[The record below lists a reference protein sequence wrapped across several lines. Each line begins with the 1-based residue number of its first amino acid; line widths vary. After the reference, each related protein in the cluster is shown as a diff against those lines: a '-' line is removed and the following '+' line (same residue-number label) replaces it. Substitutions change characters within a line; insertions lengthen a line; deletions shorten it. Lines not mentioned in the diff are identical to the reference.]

1 MESRSA
7 GEEAREMKS
16 QEKLGKL
23 GPNGSCSMSSLFHFT
38 QYIFRIFI
46 SDVLPGPAFG
56 NLVVGDIIL
65 KINGIDMTKAEKPQA
80 TTILK
85 GLGSHNHVLL
95 TSLLRHNQYY
105 MKF

>member
-1 MESRSA
+1 MCFLTSV
-7 GEEAREMKS
+7 G
-16 QEKLGKL
+16 L
-23 GPNGSCSMSSLFHFT
+23 SLRVK
-38 QYIFRIFI
+38 RIFI

-85 GLGSHNHVLL
+85 GLDSNHYVIM
-95 TSLLRHNQYY
+95 TSSSRKNQ
-105 MKF
+105 

>member
-1 MESRSA
+1 MR
-7 GEEAREMKS
+7 
-16 QEKLGKL
+16 
-23 GPNGSCSMSSLFHFT
+23 N
-38 QYIFRIFI
+38 FRIFI

-85 GLGSHNHVLL
+85 GLDLNVI
-95 TSLLRHNQYY
+95 TSWWRH
-105 MKF
+105 F

>member
-1 MESRSA
+1 MGTGSLA
-7 GEEAREMKS
+7 GR
-16 QEKLGKL
+16 GKAL
-23 GPNGSCSMSSLFHFT
+23 K
-38 QYIFRIFI
+38 QYCFFRIFI

-85 GLGSHNHVLL
+85 GLDFDYYVMM
-95 TSLLRHNQYY
+95 TSLLCHTC
-105 MKF
+105 

>member
-1 MESRSA
+1 MRDAPWEVLVPTL
-7 GEEAREMKS
+7 GEER
-16 QEKLGKL
+16 LWIW
-23 GPNGSCSMSSLFHFT
+23 NNIDC
-38 QYIFRIFI
+38 FRIFI

-85 GLGSHNHVLL
+85 GLDFDFYIMM
-95 TSLLRHNQYY
+95 TSLLCHTVWLIPAN
-105 MKF
+105 